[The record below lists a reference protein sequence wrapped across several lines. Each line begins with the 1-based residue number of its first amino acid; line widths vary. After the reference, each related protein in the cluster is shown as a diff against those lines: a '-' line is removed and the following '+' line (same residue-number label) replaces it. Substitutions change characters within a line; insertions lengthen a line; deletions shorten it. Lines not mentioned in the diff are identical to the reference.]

1 MGTRGPVPKRSSQR
15 AGHRTSDEEP
25 DHVTVSGRVA
35 IPRSSTRWA
44 AQARRWYRALATS
57 GQSQFFEPSDWAYAQ
72 LLADLL
78 TDELD
83 GKPRATMVNAI
94 LASMSKLGT
103 TESDR
108 RRMRIE
114 VERADDDDAEDDDVA
129 ILDQYRRVAGKG

>member
-15 AGHRTSDEEP
+15 AGHHSSDQEP
-25 DHVTVSGRVA
+25 DHVSVIGKVRV
-35 IPRSSTRWA
+35 PRASKDWKP
-44 AQARRWYRALATS
+44 QARRWFHALAAS
-57 GQSQFFEPSDWAYAQ
+57 GQAQFFEPSDWAYAQ

-78 TDELD
+78 TAELA
-83 GKPRATMVNAI
+83 GSPRATMVNAI

-114 VERADDDDAEDDDVA
+114 VERSDDDAGDDDDVA
-129 ILDQYRRVAGKG
+129 ILAQYRRVAGKG